1 MNAIEEG
8 FISDPPRSEQEAAEN
23 MAWGDNF
30 LEINGVW
37 YSKRGATHTRCNTCD
52 DHTDQIFYQNEDDN
66 TFITLCSCWT
76 DSIMDRDPRTIPQ
89 RRS

>member
-1 MNAIEEG
+1 MKSIEEG

-37 YSKRGATHTRCNTCD
+37 YSERGTTHTRCNTCD
-52 DHTDQIFYQNEDDN
+52 AHTDQVFYQNEDDE
-66 TFITLCSCWT
+66 TFICLCSCWT
-76 DSIMDRDPRTIPQ
+76 DSIMDRDPRSVIQ
-89 RRS
+89 RRR

>member
-37 YSKRGATHTRCNTCD
+37 YSERATTHTRCNTCQT
-52 DHTDQIFYQNEDDN
+52 HTDQVIYQNEDDE
-66 TFITLCSCWT
+66 TYISLCSCWT
-76 DSIMDRDPRTIPQ
+76 DSIMDRDPRAVVQ
-89 RRS
+89 RRN